1 MHVNILEYYHIDFL
15 VAILLYVCL
24 DFQMGFSQRSM
35 SMASLALFIIATFVG
50 ISEELAVMSIDLG
63 SEWMKVAIVSVRD
76 LFVTNPTGDFYIRKA
91 AFNRESNF
99 ALYNSLTCLNLS

>member
-1 MHVNILEYYHIDFL
+1 MDFF
-15 VAILLYVCL
+15 VAILRHVCL
-24 DFQMGFSQRSM
+24 DFQMGFSQRGM

-76 LFVTNPTGDFYIRKA
+76 I
-91 AFNRESNF
+91 
-99 ALYNSLTCLNLS
+99 CL